1 MTRLRIITSCRLPI
15 AATFAALLLATCS
28 ACSQSGGGPTAG
40 AQEPTKGTATT
51 STSSIAPAEPTSAAS
66 LPPDLG
72 TRPAGSDWAAFLGP
86 TGDGKSSEKGLVAPW
101 PEKGPKLVWQIPV
114 GIGYG
119 MPAVSRGRLF
129 QFDMHGGKAR
139 LACLKAE
146 TAAELWKFEYV
157 TDYQDMYG
165 YDNGPRCQPVV
176 DGDMVYIFGAE
187 GMLHALRVADGSL
200 VWKVDTTATFGV
212 VQNFFGVGS
221 TPIVEGNLLLVQV
234 GGSTPET
241 AGGSVPE
248 AKPSGTGLVAF
259 DKRTGEVK
267 YKVGAELASYASP
280 ITATIAGRRYGF
292 LFARGGLLAFD
303 PATGRENFHFPWRAD
318 TLESVNAS
326 NPVVVGEQVFV
337 SETYGPGSALL
348 KVKPDG
354 YDIVWSDLKARREKR
369 MQTHW
374 NTAVEVGGY
383 LYGSS
388 GRHTNNAELR
398 CVEVATGNVMWSE
411 PDLTRSSLTYVD
423 GHFICLT
430 EYGDLILLK
439 VNPQKY
445 DVVSKFTPLK
455 PDGGL
460 DPTGLGPA
468 RLLAYPAWAAPT
480 IAHGLMYVRGKD
492 RLACYEIIP
501 AK

>member
-1 MTRLRIITSCRLPI
+1 MSRTYMMKRNHSLT
-15 AATFAALLLATCS
+15 LLLCIAKLFVAFSGCS
-28 ACSQSGGGPTAG
+28 DAPVAKSAG
-40 AQEPTKGTATT
+40 AAENESKPKET
-51 STSSIAPAEPTSAAS
+51 STNSAAAAV

-72 TRPAGSDWAAFLGP
+72 TRPTGTDWAAFLGP
-86 TGDGKSSEKGLVAPW
+86 TGDGKSSEKGLIAPW
-101 PEKGPKLVWQIPV
+101 PEKGPKLVWQIPTGV
-114 GIGYG
+114 GYG

-129 QFDMHGGKAR
+129 QFDMHREKAR
-139 LACLKAE
+139 LTCMKAE
-146 TAAELWKFEYV
+146 SAESLWQFEYT

-176 DGDMVYIFGAE
+176 DGDMVYTFGAE
-187 GMLHALRVADGSL
+187 GMLHALRVADGSV
-200 VWKVDTTATFGV
+200 VWKVDTTKSFGV

-248 AKPSGTGLVAF
+248 AKPSGTGIVAF

-280 ITATIAGRRYGF
+280 IAATIGGKRYGF

-303 PATGRENFHFPWRAD
+303 PATGRENFHFPWRAAS
-318 TLESVNAS
+318 LESVNAS
-326 NPVVVGEQVFV
+326 NPVVVGDQVFI

-354 YDIVWSDLKARREKR
+354 YDVVWSDLKGRREKR

-374 NTAVEVGGY
+374 NTAIEVDGF

-430 EYGDLILLK
+430 EYGELILIK
-439 VNPQKY
+439 ANSQKY

-455 PDGGL
+455 PDGGV

-492 RLACYEIIP
+492 RLACYEIIS
-501 AK
+501 K